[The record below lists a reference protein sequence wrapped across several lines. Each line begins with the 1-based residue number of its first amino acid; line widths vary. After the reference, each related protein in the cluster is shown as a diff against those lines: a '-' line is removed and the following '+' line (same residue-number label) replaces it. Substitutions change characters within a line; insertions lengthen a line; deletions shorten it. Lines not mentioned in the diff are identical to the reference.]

1 MGADAG
7 AAELRVDRA
16 AIGLAGGGP
25 TPGQNPATV
34 PFAVASARLIAFVRC
49 GSLGGLRSGQYIVRR
64 QRPPD
69 PLQLELTDRLDLH
82 GVLDLHQHSRTDEDL
97 SGLRL
102 IAQSRGNVRH
112 GPNSGVVEPAF
123 KADSAER
130 SEVVRYADAETKLMP
145 KAAPSSRQCSDV
157 SRIPAPS
164 SPPVVQGLTG
174 TGSLKRCSHDAVTGK
189 RSSVPLYLITSSPM
203 AA

>member
-1 MGADAG
+1 M
-7 AAELRVDRA
+7 
-16 AIGLAGGGP
+16 
-25 TPGQNPATV
+25 

-112 GPNSGVVEPAF
+112 GPDSGVVEPAF
-123 KADSAER
+123 KADSAKCSANVASRLCDEAKPGQILISPR
-130 SEVVRYADAETKLMP
+130 VLMKVENAVKVEPVGEFELKGIRRPLAAYNVV
-145 KAAPSSRQCSDV
+145 AA
-157 SRIPAPS
+157 
-164 SPPVVQGLTG
+164 
-174 TGSLKRCSHDAVTGK
+174 
-189 RSSVPLYLITSSPM
+189 VP
-203 AA
+203 

>member
-25 TPGQNPATV
+25 TPGQDPATV

-69 PLQLELTDRLDLH
+69 PLQLELTDRLDFH
-82 GVLDLHQHSRTDEDL
+82 GILDLRQHARANENL
-97 SGLRL
+97 PRL
-102 IAQSRGNVRH
+102 GFVAEPRG
-112 GPNSGVVEPAF
+112 
-123 KADSAER
+123 
-130 SEVVRYADAETKLMP
+130 
-145 KAAPSSRQCSDV
+145 DV
-157 SRIPAPS
+157 
-164 SPPVVQGLTG
+164 G
-174 TGSLKRCSHDAVTGK
+174 
-189 RSSVPLYLITSSPM
+189 SVPI

>member
-1 MGADAG
+1 VGADAG

-25 TPGQNPATV
+25 TPGQDPATV

-112 GPNSGVVEPAF
+112 GPDSGVVEPAF

-130 SEVVRYADAETKLMP
+130 SEAVRYADAEANLMP
-145 KAAPSSRQCSDV
+145 KAAPRVVKAPMASRTSSAMSTAW
-157 SRIPAPS
+157 SAGFS
-164 SPPVVQGLTG
+164 TG
-174 TGSLKRCSHDAVTGK
+174 TGSLK
-189 RSSVPLYLITSSPM
+189 ITITPSP
-203 AA
+203 A